1 MTDRS
6 RPPTI
11 TEVAIAA
18 GVDRSSVSR
27 AFSRPELLRPETVEA
42 IRAVAARLGYAPN
55 RNARALSTGRHGN
68 IALIVPDIADPLFPP
83 LVRAAQL
90 EADRAGLCVF
100 LGNSD
105 ENPQFEERLI
115 AQLLGQVDGVL
126 LAFPRLSNGA
136 VQRLAQQKRVVVI
149 GRDVPGVPRV
159 LVDTSPGLE
168 EAVRNLAENG
178 HRRLAYVGGPPTSWA
193 NKLRRSALMS
203 IAARAELALTTIPA
217 TGAGYDTGVAAARTL
232 KGSGITGVLTFD
244 DVVGQGVIAGL
255 NAHGQK
261 VPADVSVISCEQVP
275 GIRGEPPLTTIPAR
289 LADAGKIALSL
300 LVDAFDT
307 EGLTDAR
314 YVLAAHLVAGGTTG
328 PVAGA

>member
-68 IALIVPDIADPLFPP
+68 IALIMPDIADPLFPP

-126 LAFPRLSNGA
+126 LAFPRLSNDA
-136 VQRLAQQKRVVVI
+136 IQRLAQQKPVVVI

-159 LVDTSPGLE
+159 LVDTSPGLD

-217 TGAGYDTGVAAARTL
+217 TGAGYDTGVAAAQR
-232 KGSGITGVLTFD
+232 SGVRASR
-244 DVVGQGVIAGL
+244 V
-255 NAHGQK
+255 
-261 VPADVSVISCEQVP
+261 C
-275 GIRGEPPLTTIPAR
+275 
-289 LADAGKIALSL
+289 
-300 LVDAFDT
+300 
-307 EGLTDAR
+307 
-314 YVLAAHLVAGGTTG
+314 
-328 PVAGA
+328 